1 MHRIIPAPVLDPKLP
16 GIRCTPLDANGI
28 EQLPR
33 AQIDYD
39 PLRMSFLIFVG
50 EVWVEVRIT
59 LPKGVFIAIG
69 DPGVTVVIGLV
80 NGIAATRQAI
90 TVGNGNWGSN
100 RTTRCPVTTM
110 MIFIAPGPAWVPMPD
125 FAA

>member
-39 PLRMSFLIFVG
+39 PLRMSFLIFMGKVRIEVG
-50 EVWVEVRIT
+50 IT
-59 LPKGVFIAIG
+59 LPKGIFIAIG
-69 DPGVTVVIGLV
+69 DPGVTIVISLV
-80 NGIAATRQAI
+80 DGIATTGQAI
-90 TVGNGNWGSN
+90 TIGNSNWVSN
-100 RTTRCPVTTM
+100 
-110 MIFIAPGPAWVPMPD
+110 
-125 FAA
+125 